1 MALKYFSFCSE
12 EWTVASLATVGT
24 EENSACWACS
34 ITPAGVFL
42 NHLASA
48 KCGVRVRVRVGISTL
63 ELILEYFWKIQLI
76 IPTTNYSMALY
87 RVFEF
92 RSWHR
97 PKLEHT
103 RKALLT
109 RILCWRLCS
118 YDLKPGL
125 PIDVFALYSTL
136 FITMINHSTTHSCV
150 CVEWVGCGTNAE
162 HTWFWTF
169 DYTNRCWTPALV

>member
-1 MALKYFSFCSE
+1 MWRFQLE
-12 EWTVASLATVGT
+12 LE
-24 EENSACWACS
+24 
-34 ITPAGVFL
+34 
-42 NHLASA
+42 
-48 KCGVRVRVRVGISTL
+48 L

-76 IPTTNYSMALY
+76 IPTKNYFMALY

-169 DYTNRCWTPALV
+169 DYTNRCWTPALLTWCGQTHSWYSIHTQICRISLLPLFILDSRNYLPLSAFLSARKSEQWLL